1 MCVCKQWKSFLS
13 TPMFARM
20 HLHHVTINDVRLDYL
35 YSPLELDREP
45 HYDGLRTIRP
55 KLSPDLSDC
64 YVTASLNGLHG
75 DIWRMDGWV
84 KVAGFNDP
92 QPLLKK
98 MFTRPRIR
106 TMSTGNWLAV
116 LDEENKSLKKMNSED
131 FTRHY
136 PCFSSPRLGYAS
148 SRMIYVE
155 TLVSPVNP

>member
-1 MCVCKQWKSFLS
+1 
-13 TPMFARM
+13 
-20 HLHHVTINDVRLDYL
+20 
-35 YSPLELDREP
+35 
-45 HYDGLRTIRP
+45 
-55 KLSPDLSDC
+55 
-64 YVTASLNGLHG
+64 
-75 DIWRMDGWV
+75 MDGWV

-92 QPLLKK
+92 QPLDK
-98 MFTRPRIR
+98 MFTRPRIC

-148 SRMIYVE
+148 CRMIYVE